1 MKEYIKIIIS
11 ILGGLYGT
19 AYIISFFY
27 WLVTGNITWL
37 IILSIPF
44 FTVLI
49 SGWIYLFFKEFE

>member
-19 AYIISFFY
+19 AGIMSFFY

-44 FTVLI
+44 FTFSI
-49 SGWIYLFFKEFE
+49 SVWIYLFFKEFE